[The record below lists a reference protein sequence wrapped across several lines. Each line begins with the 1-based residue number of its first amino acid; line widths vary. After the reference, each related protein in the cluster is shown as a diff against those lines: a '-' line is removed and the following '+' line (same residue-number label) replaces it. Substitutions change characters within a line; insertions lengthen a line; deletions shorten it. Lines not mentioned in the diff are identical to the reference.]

1 MLVKRKIIVYT
12 LLSLLVLLFNQSAA
26 FSEEDILEQS
36 LPSDTIV
43 RELPSDT
50 LIREMYEPGSGLPAG
65 KIQSL
70 RGRVVIYHQ
79 DPAVRYQAKIGFPL
93 YLGDT
98 IITQENAQ
106 ILCRLVDGASFILV
120 PDTTLTIL
128 QSAYSSARKAS
139 TSFLS
144 LRHGGARFQLKAQ
157 PEFSSEFKVQTN
169 TVFIVTKK
177 ADCII
182 QSTNEKSEIIA
193 LDESRLEVTSL
204 TDPEGAIYLSDYQRI
219 IVENQFLSPI
229 VETLLHEEAESITA
243 DFRLPHDG
251 KLFASSADRYLPD
264 NETDVAAK
272 NETML
277 LYDLKGDEL

>member
-1 MLVKRKIIVYT
+1 MLVMKKIIVYT
-12 LLSLLVLLFNQSAA
+12 LVSLLVLILNQSAA

-43 RELPSDT
+43 KELPSDM
-50 LIREMYEPGSGLPAG
+50 IIEEMYEPGSGLPAG

-70 RGRVVIYHQ
+70 RGSAVIFHQ
-79 DPAVRYQAKIGFPL
+79 VPDVRFRAKVGLPL

-98 IITQENAQ
+98 IITRENARIQ
-106 ILCRLVDGASFILV
+106 CRLIDGAKFMLV

-139 TSFLS
+139 ISFLS

-169 TVFIVTKK
+169 TFFIVTQE

-193 LDESRLEVTSL
+193 LDESRLEVTSP

-229 VETLLHEEAESITA
+229 VETLLREEAESITA
-243 DFRLPHDG
+243 DFRLLPDG
-251 KLFASSADRYLPD
+251 KLFSSSADRYREG
-264 NETDVAAK
+264 NETDVATK
-272 NETML
+272 NETMP
-277 LYDLKGDEL
+277 LYDFKEN

>member
-1 MLVKRKIIVYT
+1 MLVMRKIIVYT

-65 KIQSL
+65 KLQSL
-70 RGRVVIYHQ
+70 QGRVVIYHQ

-98 IITQENAQ
+98 IITQENAR

-144 LRHGGARFQLKAQ
+144 LRHGSARFQLKAQ

-169 TVFIVTKK
+169 MVFIVTQE

-229 VETLLHEEAESITA
+229 VETLPHEEAESITA

-251 KLFASSADRYLPD
+251 KLFASSTDRYLPD

-272 NETML
+272 NETMP
-277 LYDLKGDEL
+277 LYDLKGDE

>member
-1 MLVKRKIIVYT
+1 MRKIIVYT
-12 LLSLLVLLFNQSAA
+12 LLSLLVLLLNQSAA
-26 FSEEDILEQS
+26 FPEEDILEQS

-43 RELPSDT
+43 RELPSDM
-50 LIREMYEPGSGLPAG
+50 IIKEMYEPGSGLPAG

-70 RGRVVIYHQ
+70 RGSAVIFHQ
-79 DPAVRYQAKIGFPL
+79 VPDVRYRAKVGLPL

-98 IITQENAQ
+98 IITLENAR
-106 ILCRLVDGASFILV
+106 ILCRLIDGAKFMLG

-139 TSFLS
+139 ISFLS

-169 TVFIVTKK
+169 TFFIVTQE

-193 LDESRLEVTSL
+193 LDESRLEVTSP

-229 VETLLHEEAESITA
+229 VETLLREEAESTTA
-243 DFRLPHDG
+243 DFRLLPDG
-251 KLFASSADRYLPD
+251 KLFASSADKYREG

-272 NETML
+272 NETMP
-277 LYDLKGDEL
+277 LYDLKED

>member
-1 MLVKRKIIVYT
+1 MLVIRKIKLYA
-12 LLSLLVLLFNQSAA
+12 LLSLLVFLFSQSTV
-26 FSEEDILEQS
+26 FSQENMVEQT
-36 LPSDTIV
+36 LPSDMIMK
-43 RELPSDT
+43 ESPSDT
-50 LIREMYEPGSGLPAG
+50 SIRDGYEPGSGLPAG

-70 RGRVVIYHQ
+70 RGSVVIFHQ
-79 DPAVRYQAKIGFPL
+79 DPAVRYRAKVGLPI

-98 IITQENAQ
+98 ITTRENAR
-106 ILCRLVDGASFILV
+106 IRCRLIDGAEFTLV

-128 QSAYSSARKAS
+128 QSAYSSARKS
-139 TSFLS
+139 SISFLS
-144 LRHGGARFQLKAQ
+144 LRQGGARFQLKAQ
-157 PEFSSEFKVQTN
+157 PEFSSELKVQTN
-169 TVFIVTKK
+169 TAFIVTKE

-182 QSTNEKSEIIA
+182 QTTNGKSEILA

-229 VETLLHEEAESITA
+229 VETLLREEAESTKA
-243 DFRLPHDG
+243 DFRLTPDG
-251 KLFASSADRYLPD
+251 KLFASSADKYRGG

-277 LYDLKGDEL
+277 LYDFEED